1 MQAAA
6 PHAAPSAELHDA
18 VAKGLTA
25 DLNRDVGT
33 RRTQQVLQSCRALLE
48 EIEVTAGS
56 VAEEEDRAT
65 ETMRALLGE
74 GEETPSGLRQRL
86 QSALEV
92 EKVTTRE
99 LQERENVFIAR
110 RLEVQHASHHLRRD

>member
-1 MQAAA
+1 MEPARRV
-6 PHAAPSAELHDA
+6 AELHDA

-48 EIEVTAGS
+48 EIEATAGS
-56 VAEEEDRAT
+56 VAEEDRAT
-65 ETMRALLGE
+65 ETMRALLDE
-74 GEETPSGLRQRL
+74 GKETPSGLRQRL

-92 EKVTTRE
+92 EKATTRE